1 MNSKALFKIPLIY
14 GNYGLC
20 IKHSIF
26 SSSKNIHKNGLS
38 RSCVSLSE
46 QENSISLMLTGN
58 LRFFIFV
65 YACSPFYRA
74 FVGNSWIFQHY
85 FTSLVI
91 NFSIDFIRE
100 LFCTGFYLSLLIFNV
115 FLEISRFK
123 LNSFLE
129 RNPDNRI
136 IAWFYLFAILNH
148 SQIHRF
154 SKYFSCVCQF
164 IAICQQDESGMKQDW
179 FFTEIQLLHGIN
191 HQQSTL
197 FL

>member
-1 MNSKALFKIPLIY
+1 
-14 GNYGLC
+14 
-20 IKHSIF
+20 
-26 SSSKNIHKNGLS
+26 
-38 RSCVSLSE
+38 
-46 QENSISLMLTGN
+46 MLTGN

-115 FLEISRFK
+115 FLEISRIK

-154 SKYFSCVCQF
+154 QNISRVCVNSSQYV
-164 IAICQQDESGMKQDW
+164 SRMKAEWNKID